1 MDTKA
6 YNKMT
11 TASADMTKMLI
22 QSQAD
27 LFSMFADTAKG
38 TPAAPFF
45 DAAAKMQRAALEG
58 IESVTQA
65 VTKEPTKAAAKK
77 AVKNAEA
84 PMKAAAKAMKK
95 AVDAQ
100 ADMMIDA
107 GVETVAVSAKAKD
120 AVSKAAKSASKGDMS
135 ALYDDLTAVTGIGPS
150 TMKKLHAE
158 GIRTISDLASTSAKD
173 LGAVLEK
180 ANVRILKYT
189 PADWIADAKGL
200 MKASKAA

>member
-1 MDTKA
+1 MDTA
-6 YNKMT
+6 AFNKYT
-11 TASADMTKMLI
+11 TASADMTKLLI
-22 QSQAD
+22 QGQAD
-27 LFSMFADTAKG
+27 LFEMFAKTVQG

-45 DAAAKMQRAALEG
+45 DAAAQMQRAALEG
-58 IESVTQA
+58 IDSVSTA
-65 VTKEPTKAAAKK
+65 VAKEPTKAAAKK
-77 AVKNAEA
+77 AVKAAQE

-107 GVETVAVSAKAKD
+107 GVETVAVSSKAKS
-120 AVSKAAKSASKGDMS
+120 AVSKAATSAAQGDMA

-173 LGAVLEK
+173 LGEVLEK

-189 PADWIADAKGL
+189 PADWVADAKSL

>member
-1 MDTKA
+1 MDTNDYK
-6 YNKMT
+6 KMS
-11 TASADMTKMLI
+11 TASVDMTKMLI
-22 QSQAD
+22 QGQVD
-27 LFSMFADTAKG
+27 LFNMFADTAKG

-58 IESVTQA
+58 MDSVADA
-65 VTKEPTKAAAKK
+65 VKKEPTKAATKK
-77 AVKNAEA
+77 AVKAAEA

-100 ADMMIDA
+100 ADLMVDA
-107 GVETVAVSAKAKD
+107 GVEAVAATSKTKA
-120 AVSKAAKSASKGDMS
+120 AVSKAAASAKKGDMS
-135 ALYDDLTAVTGIGPS
+135 SLYDDLTAVTGIGPS